1 MSKKLNIDDVTRGAM
16 AVIIAQVL
24 PKEEEG
30 LTVAQAAQMLG
41 ISVAKLSQMRYTK
54 KGPGFYRD
62 GDSVFY
68 KPSSLM
74 AYISQTNHQ
83 PKKNRR
89 VA

>member
-1 MSKKLNIDDVTRGAM
+1 MSEKLNIDDVTRGAV
-16 AVIIAQVL
+16 AVIISQIL
-24 PKEEEG
+24 PEAEKG

-41 ISVAKLSQMRYTK
+41 ISVTHLNLMRHTK
-54 KGPGFYRD
+54 TGPIFYRD
-62 GDSVFY
+62 GNKVFY